1 MIGNQDNYLFLKQML
16 VVLQACRNGVELD
29 LKGELVNGPIAAKAA
44 LERIQLIEDE
54 FTVPRFQDFVQKTT
68 IDYEHLNEMI
78 NLMGSTIEPDSELA
92 ELVKETALTEN
103 LYKTVCDLPTCQF
116 LIEQH
121 RTHLQDETRFP
132 INAEIITDIART
144 VDNALNWTRE
154 WINAESSPYP
164 LAQVV
169 LVINC
174 VQLVDEMIQFGN
186 DRFIGC

>member
-16 VVLQACRNGVELD
+16 VVLQAQRNGIEID
-29 LKGELVNGPIAAKAA
+29 VNGKTVTGPIAVKSA
-44 LERIQLIEDE
+44 LDRVHLIESD

-68 IDYEHLNEMI
+68 IDYEHLLEMV
-78 NLMGSTIEPDSELA
+78 NLMGSTIEPDSELEA
-92 ELVKETALTEN
+92 LVNETTLTDN

-116 LIEQH
+116 MIEQH
-121 RTHLQDETRFP
+121 KANLQDETRFP
-132 INAEIITDIART
+132 ITQEIIADIART
-144 VDNALNWTRE
+144 VDNALNWICE
-154 WINAESSPYP
+154 WIKAESSPCP

-174 VQLVDEMIQFGN
+174 VQLVDEMVQFGN